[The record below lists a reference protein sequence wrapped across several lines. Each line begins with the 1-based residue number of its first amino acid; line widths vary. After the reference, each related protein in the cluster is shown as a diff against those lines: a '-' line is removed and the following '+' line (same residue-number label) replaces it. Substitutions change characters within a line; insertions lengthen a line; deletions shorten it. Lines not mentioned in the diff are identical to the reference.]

1 MHSQVAFCYPLE
13 SAAERVRHSRIG
25 HVRGVREAVDTARP
39 STRRGTGR
47 AAYSISMR
55 LFTAIDLPPDV
66 LGNLERLL
74 ARLRPAAR
82 IKWVAA
88 ANIHLTTK
96 FIGEWPDERLE
107 ELTAALGGLPRR
119 EPIDIALRGLGFFP
133 NARAPRVF
141 WVGVEAPPGVA
152 ELAGETD
159 RALGRLGVPPE
170 NRPFSPHLTLA
181 RIKEPVPLEA
191 LRLVIE
197 QLPSVEF
204 GQFRADRFYLYRS
217 QLTPSG
223 SVYTRLSEFRL

>member
-1 MHSQVAFCYPLE
+1 
-13 SAAERVRHSRIG
+13 
-25 HVRGVREAVDTARP
+25 
-39 STRRGTGR
+39 
-47 AAYSISMR
+47 MR
-55 LFTAIDLPPDV
+55 LFTAIDLPAEAV
-66 LGNLERLL
+66 GNLERLL

-96 FIGEWPDERLE
+96 FIGEWPDERLR
-107 ELTAALGGLPRR
+107 ELRETLGGLPRR
-119 EPIDIALRGLGFFP
+119 EPIDIALRGLGVFP

-141 WVGVEAPPGVA
+141 WVGVEAPPGLA

-159 RALGRLGVPPE
+159 RALGRLGAPPE
-170 NRPFSPHLTLA
+170 SRPFAPHLTLA
-181 RIKEPVPLEA
+181 RIREPVPLEA
-191 LRLVIE
+191 LWQAIA

-223 SVYTRLSEFRL
+223 SVYTRLSEFGL